1 MPDKRILPEDVEKQ
15 IAAMYHAGEKVDK
28 ILLLYGISTNLMYSI
43 LGRQGITRL
52 RKRCR
57 NSKFKRQMSN
67 RYIDRMCRAERMEY
81 TDLAEKI
88 GLTHEQMYFILYGYA
103 QMTPSIARKIADA
116 TGWDVEKIGA

>member
-15 IAAMYHAGEKVDK
+15 IADMYQAGEKVDK
-28 ILLLYGISTNLMYSI
+28 ILLLYGISTNLMYAI
-43 LGRQGITRL
+43 LGRQGIRL
-52 RKRCR
+52 RNRCR
-57 NSKFKRQMSN
+57 NSKFKHPMPN
-67 RYIDRMCRAERMEY
+67 RYIDRMCSAEHMEY